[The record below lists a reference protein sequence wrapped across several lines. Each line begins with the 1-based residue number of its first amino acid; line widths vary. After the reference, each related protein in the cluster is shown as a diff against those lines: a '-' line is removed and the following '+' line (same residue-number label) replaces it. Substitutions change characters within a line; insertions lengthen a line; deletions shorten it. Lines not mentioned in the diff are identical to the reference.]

1 MIMKIRCLT
10 NNPLVI
16 NRFLHTEKVE
26 GETLEV
32 LQAVK
37 GEITKG
43 YKLITHPLTGSI
55 RPDISPYKSV
65 VISKVPDKLDI
76 DSLKIIENAIEYTL
90 NLLNMKA
97 EQKWDEKSLRDFQ
110 LIDFCFLEDL
120 LKDFQ

>member
-1 MIMKIRCLT
+1 MTMNIRCLT

-16 NRFLHTEKVE
+16 NRSLHAEIVE
-26 GETLEV
+26 GETLAV

-65 VISKVPDKLDI
+65 VISKAPGKFDI
-76 DSLKIIENAIEYTL
+76 DSLRIIENAIEYTL
-90 NLLNMKA
+90 NLLNMKT
-97 EQKWDEKSLRDFQ
+97 EQKWDEQSLRDFQ
-110 LIDFCFLEDL
+110 LIDFCFIEDL
-120 LKDFQ
+120 L